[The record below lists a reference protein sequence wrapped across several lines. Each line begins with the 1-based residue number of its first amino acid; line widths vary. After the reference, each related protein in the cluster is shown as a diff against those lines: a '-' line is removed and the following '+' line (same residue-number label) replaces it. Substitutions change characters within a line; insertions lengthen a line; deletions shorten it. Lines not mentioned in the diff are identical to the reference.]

1 MKTHEDL
8 ARGLWL
14 KGKSDLANAQMCLD
28 AGLALDTACFHA
40 QQAAEKCLKAHL
52 TLNRMDFPYMHN
64 LAALVEMCKS
74 RDDSFEAIMKP
85 AQLLTPYAVEAR
97 YDDDFWPDQETT
109 REAVLQA
116 KVMLDFILM
125 RLPEPFRSSLT
136 QTVSRV

>member
-1 MKTHEDL
+1 
-8 ARGLWL
+8 
-14 KGKSDLANAQMCLD
+14 
-28 AGLALDTACFHA
+28 
-40 QQAAEKCLKAHL
+40 
-52 TLNRMDFPYMHN
+52 MHN